1 MLGPVRAAADGGRAV
16 GLGGP
21 KQRLVLALLI
31 VRIGRVVS
39 VDELVDGIWG
49 ERASAGSRS
58 TLQTYMS
65 NLRAITNGLVEHEG
79 GGYRLDA
86 RSSEVDAL
94 FFEEAVVAA
103 RSAVDIRPWEAAS
116 SLRNALAMWEG
127 RPYADVPATCPID
140 AEARRL
146 NELRLCAIEDRVEA
160 ELLLGRHRDVMP
172 ELEVLAGEYPLSER
186 LHGHHM
192 VALYRS
198 GRQSDALRLYDR
210 ARALLR
216 EELGVDPTPE
226 LQELQLRILVHDDS
240 LRLAPSVSDVWS
252 GAVSSIRLDQ

>member
-1 MLGPVRAAADGGRAV
+1 MLGPVRAATDGGSAV
-16 GLGGP
+16 DLGGP

-31 VRIGRVVS
+31 IRIGRVVS

-79 GGYRLDA
+79 GGYRLNA
-86 RSSEVDAL
+86 QSSEVDAL
-94 FFEEAVVAA
+94 LFEEAVVSG
-103 RSAVDIRPWEAAS
+103 RSAVYIRPWEAAS
-116 SLRNALAMWEG
+116 MLRNALAMWEG
-127 RPYADVPATCPID
+127 RPYADVPGTCPID

-146 NELRLCAIEDRVEA
+146 YELRLCAIEDWIEA
-160 ELLLGRHRDVMP
+160 ELSLGRHRDVIP
-172 ELEVLAGEYPLSER
+172 QLEVLDGEYPLSER

-216 EELGVDPTPE
+216 EELGVDPSPE
-226 LQELQLRILVHDDS
+226 LQELQMRILVHDDS
-240 LRLAPSVSDVWS
+240 LRLAASASEMWS
-252 GAVSSIRLDQ
+252 EVLSSIRLDQ